1 MSLPASGNSP
11 NSIELISPY
20 RIFVGMYDEDS
31 DENWIVV
38 KGFQDSG
45 QANIYVSALYFTV
58 TTIVTVGYGDIS
70 ASNMGEKIF
79 CIFLM
84 LIGVIS
90 FSFATGTL
98 ASLITSYDSKEG
110 KLKEKLAVLEEIH
123 EEYGLE
129 TDFYNEISRSI
140 QFNHRKKEKE
150 FSLFM
155 DDLPHKLRLGLSM
168 ILYEKMYKTIN
179 FMQGK
184 DPSFIAWVSAILRPL
199 NIEDQKLIYEE
210 GD

>member
-1 MSLPASGNSP
+1 
-11 NSIELISPY
+11 
-20 RIFVGMYDEDS
+20 MYDEDS